1 VQRFLGIGLRES
13 CATARS
19 PSRTFLLWALPCVVW
34 LAIIYFCEVRIERWP
49 REVSGQPAFRDFVNL
64 WSGAIAALHH
74 QFGLLFDRNL
84 HDAEIGRLLAIPPPR
99 LMWSYPPTA
108 LLPMLPL
115 ALLPYSWACA
125 AWSLS
130 GLIAYFLAAEVTT
143 VARRDR
149 LQWLTAIMLSPG
161 VFTCFMYG
169 QTAFLTSAALITGF
183 LVARRR
189 PAVAGVCFALLAAKP
204 QIALV
209 VPVVLAAL
217 GAWRTLAAT
226 VLFVGIYAG
235 ATVAAF
241 GIEPWQRFIDST
253 LPQQFAILNLAHI
266 KAVMMISPYFMFRE
280 LDGRFRQATACSSV
294 SRWPPPDGFSSP
306 FATRETSMSKF

>member
-1 VQRFLGIGLRES
+1 MRRSVVSLRSHLRVLCGPIRQRLYYQYCLSHCCPIRGPVL
-13 CATARS
+13 
-19 PSRTFLLWALPCVVW
+19 
-34 LAIIYFCEVRIERWP
+34 
-49 REVSGQPAFRDFVNL
+49 
-64 WSGAIAALHH
+64 
-74 QFGLLFDRNL
+74 
-84 HDAEIGRLLAIPPPR
+84 
-99 LMWSYPPTA
+99 
-108 LLPMLPL
+108 
-115 ALLPYSWACA
+115 
-125 AWSLS
+125 WSLS